1 MNVNENFIPRL
12 ILSICTMSS
21 EQQCNCA
28 IGNELLRL
36 NVSADE
42 KMSNQNEKKNLKIN
56 FLQSSRSIKSL
67 MNECN

>member
-42 KMSNQNEKKNLKIN
+42 KMSNQNEKKSKNK